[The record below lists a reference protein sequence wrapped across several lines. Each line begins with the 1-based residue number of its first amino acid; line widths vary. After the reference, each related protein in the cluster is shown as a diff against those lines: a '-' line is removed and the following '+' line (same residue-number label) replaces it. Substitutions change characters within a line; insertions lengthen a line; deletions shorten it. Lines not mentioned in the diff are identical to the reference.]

1 MTGEIIVRLNVLR
14 MTRDGAIHVHGV
26 GTLLVNDQ
34 ARGQLA
40 ALIGIRID
48 SKLPRVERTEHAQ
61 AVNEKLAR
69 VPKEVRVR
77 VAWRWLTATR
87 TNSLTEP
94 EGIVTGIEL
103 TAPSVVIAA
112 VASG

>member
-14 MTRDGAIHVHGV
+14 MTRDGAVHVHGV
-26 GTLLVNDQ
+26 GTLFMSDE

-77 VAWRWLTATR
+77 VAWRCKRPA
-87 TNSLTEP
+87 
-94 EGIVTGIEL
+94 
-103 TAPSVVIAA
+103 
-112 VASG
+112 